1 MNKRSID
8 LSRLL
13 LRLLLLPFV
22 LFWVPVMF
30 AMAWLHELVEDL
42 HPTRLRAAPAYLPM
56 ASPLPRLTR
65 AHPYR

>member
-1 MNKRSID
+1 
-8 LSRLL
+8 
-13 LRLLLLPFV
+13 
-22 LFWVPVMF
+22 VMF
-30 AMAWLHELVEDL
+30 AMAWMHELVEDL